1 MPSNRLLIARTAFI
15 AGVLAALWLGAGLL
29 DIVPLLHLGG
39 SYGTLRLHTAITIGC
54 LLISAW
60 GYWDS

>member
-15 AGVLAALWLGAGLL
+15 AGLLSALWLGAGLL
-29 DIVPLLHLGG
+29 DLVPLLNL
-39 SYGTLRLHTAITIGC
+39 SAAYGNLRLHTAITIAC